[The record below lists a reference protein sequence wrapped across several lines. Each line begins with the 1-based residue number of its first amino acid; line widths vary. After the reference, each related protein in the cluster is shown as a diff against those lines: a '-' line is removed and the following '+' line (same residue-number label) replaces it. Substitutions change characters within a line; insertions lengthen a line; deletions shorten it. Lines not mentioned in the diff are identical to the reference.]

1 MLDPYDVNVTHNDKL
16 AVIATDAYQ
25 PYKEG
30 TIPWLDEDEQ
40 LCFPIHGPIHEYLH
54 WITQTTH
61 TPTLFHL
68 GSYLTQL
75 CQRLATLG
83 MRVEVGGR
91 VKRPRL
97 YALLVAPS
105 GVGKSTPI
113 HRANSFFN
121 EHCVRVGNVVVPQS
135 YPITADST
143 AAGISRLLQDSVTAF
158 GDNEVGLFICEEAER
173 IFSRSR
179 QHPVDALFCGLY
191 DGNFTQHVTAK
202 NLMEAKKG
210 EDAVTKLAAP
220 IVSLLFA
227 MPEASFLGD
236 GMDKASDTG
245 LIPRF
250 MVFEGRIREPKAHE
264 VAFPL
269 GQELASQSLDQSVNW
284 FLQMRDAM
292 AAGEKPWSDD
302 PEDGLIRV
310 KLSQAAFD
318 VYKTRVAD
326 EDMALYRRIHE
337 ITDSERNFRAY
348 RLRTYDQAYTIA
360 ALFAL
365 SQKRIIITA
374 SDMQRA
380 LNLADM
386 SIRSMEGM
394 LKVLGKDDVGL
405 AKEHILTTLE
415 HMRTPEQRKTFL
427 LTRCMHKYPHLSE
440 DAFEKAM
447 HVLESLEL
455 VKFVPPPPRKNKPGR
470 PNVGHYVLTKRI
482 ASESPESDSEDEE
495 PPS

>member
-1 MLDPYDVNVTHNDKL
+1 MLDPLDENMDGNDKI
-16 AVIATDAYQ
+16 AVVAAEPYTQYQ
-25 PYKEG
+25 PG
-30 TIPWLDEDEQ
+30 NIPWLDEDEQ
-40 LCFPIHGPIHEYLH
+40 ACAPITGPAHEYLH

-75 CQRLATLG
+75 CQRYASLG
-83 MRVEVGGR
+83 MRIEVGGR

-113 HRANSFFN
+113 NRATTFF
-121 EHCVRVGNVVVPQS
+121 EDHVTRVGTNVVPQC

-143 AAGISRLLQDSVTAF
+143 AAGISRLLQESTTCF
-158 GDNEVGLFICEEAER
+158 GDNEVGLFVCEEAER

-202 NLMEAKKG
+202 NLIEAKKG
-210 EDAVTKLAAP
+210 EDTVTKLAAP

-227 MPEASFLGD
+227 MPEASFVGE

-250 MVFEGRIREPKAHE
+250 MVFEGRIRPPKAVE
-264 VAFPL
+264 VAFPEGAARA
-269 GQELASQSLDQSVNW
+269 GQALDEAIIW
-284 FLQMRDAM
+284 FLQKRDAL
-292 AAGEKPWSDD
+292 AVGEVPWPDD
-302 PEDGLIRV
+302 PADGLIRV

-318 VYKTRVAD
+318 IYKRRVTDTDMELYKRIAEVSD
-326 EDMALYRRIHE
+326 E
-337 ITDSERNFRAY
+337 ERNFRAY

-360 ALFAL
+360 ALYAL
-365 SQKRIIITA
+365 CRKSLLISGA
-374 SDMQRA
+374 DMARA

-386 SIRSMEGM
+386 SIRTMERM
-394 LKVLGKDDVGL
+394 IRVIGKDSRQLAIDVIRQRLGNL
-405 AKEHILTTLE
+405 NK
-415 HMRTPEQRKTFL
+415 PEQSETAIIRVVQQRYSDMAVPDIQNALRDLIAAGEVLRLDPQPVEKRK
-427 LTRCMHKYPHLSE
+427 R
-440 DAFEKAM
+440 
-447 HVLESLEL
+447 
-455 VKFVPPPPRKNKPGR
+455 GR
-470 PNVGHYVLTKRI
+470 PPVTHYIL
-482 ASESPESDSEDEE
+482 ASRMPLEGDE
-495 PPS
+495 P

>member
-1 MLDPYDVNVTHNDKL
+1 MLDPYDENVTGNDQL
-16 AVIATDAYQ
+16 AVVSHDPYI
-25 PYKEG
+25 PYKPG
-30 TIPWLDEDEQ
+30 TISWLDEDEQ
-40 LCFPIHGPIHEYLH
+40 LCFPVIGPIHEYQH

-68 GSYLTQL
+68 GSYLAQL
-75 CQRLATLG
+75 CQRYASLG

-91 VKRPRL
+91 LKRPRL

-113 HRANSFFN
+113 NRATQFFN
-121 EHCVRVGNVVVPQS
+121 DHCIRVGNVVVPQS

-143 AAGISRLLQDSVTAF
+143 AAGISRLLQESTTAF
-158 GDNEVGLFICEEAER
+158 GDNEVGLFVCEEAER

-202 NLMEAKKG
+202 NLIEAKKG
-210 EDAVTKLAAP
+210 EDQVTKLSAP

-236 GMDKASDTG
+236 GMEKASDTG

-250 MVFEGRIREPKAHE
+250 MVFEGRIRKPKASE
-264 VAFPL
+264 VAFPE
-269 GQELASQSLDQSVNW
+269 GYNSASRALDEAITW
-284 FLQMRDAM
+284 FLQKRDALAVGM
-292 AAGEKPWSDD
+292 KPWEDD

-318 VYKTRVAD
+318 VYKERVAD
-326 EDMALYRRIHE
+326 KDMALYERIKE
-337 ITDSERNFRAY
+337 ISDAERNFRAY

-360 ALFAL
+360 ALYAL
-365 SQKRIIITA
+365 TRKSLIVSA
-374 SDMQRA
+374 ADMHRA

-394 LKVLGKDDVGL
+394 IKILGKDDMGL
-405 AKEHILTTLE
+405 AKELIRYRLGTLNKPWQTE
-415 HMRTPEQRKTFL
+415 RTL
-427 LTRCMHKYPHLSE
+427 LTCFVHKYPDASVDVFAKALRELLLTGEVTRKDPPAPAEKKRGRPPVSQFALTSRLPPE
-440 DAFEKAM
+440 DA
-447 HVLESLEL
+447 
-455 VKFVPPPPRKNKPGR
+455 
-470 PNVGHYVLTKRI
+470 
-482 ASESPESDSEDEE
+482 D
-495 PPS
+495 PPSELPP